1 MQENKPQKEEP
12 VKSSLTDEKSVAK
25 KNYFFVVIILVILL
39 IWFFTQNDI
48 DDAIQAVRDLNYYY
62 FFLAILSIFLF
73 MFFNSVSIDILLKKN
88 NQRLSFFDSI
98 LIGNITHFY
107 NGITPFAA
115 GGQAF
120 QMYYYRKFGVPS
132 SVGTGALIMNFI
144 IYQFCIVVFSLI
156 SIIFY
161 FSTVS
166 QNVSNFYIFFIIGFA
181 LNALILTI
189 LFLLAY
195 SKIARNVL
203 MKIVFFFAKIEFIG
217 RVVHKRKDRLET
229 YLTDFQRYSKLLIKD
244 FKLMIVTVL
253 TQLFSL
259 ACYFVI
265 PFLIFRALGV
275 SLSASDLFFTM
286 AMTSF
291 AVVFMAFIPTPG
303 AAGGAEFAF
312 RQLFTIVIVSSAP
325 VILAG
330 TLLWRVVSYYILMLL
345 SLLSLFILRRRYQNA
360 NRNLYRRL

>member
-1 MQENKPQKEEP
+1 MNEKEPHKEEP
-12 VKSSLTDEKSVAK
+12 VINNLADEKSIAK
-25 KNYFFVVIILVILL
+25 KNYFFVVIILIILL

-98 LIGNITHFY
+98 LIGNIGHFY

-132 SVGTGALIMNFI
+132 SVATGTLIMNFI
-144 IYQFCIVVFSLI
+144 IYQFCIVIFSLI
-156 SIIFY
+156 AIIFY
-161 FSTVS
+161 FSQLT
-166 QNVSNFYIFFIIGFA
+166 QNVSNFYIFFIIGFS
-181 LNALILTI
+181 LNVLILTI

-195 SKIARNVL
+195 SKIAR
-203 MKIVFFFAKIEFIG
+203 KILTKIIFLFAKIGFIG
-217 RVVHKRKDRLET
+217 RIVHKRQDRLEN
-229 YLTDFQRYSKLLIKD
+229 YLTDFQRCSKILIKD
-244 FKLMIVTVL
+244 IKLMAVTVFF
-253 TQLFSL
+253 QLFSM

-275 SLSASDLFFTM
+275 SLSASELFFTM

-291 AVVFMAFIPTPG
+291 AVVFMSFIPTPG

-312 RQLFTIVIVSSAP
+312 RQLFTIVIISSAP

-330 TLLWRVVSYYILMLL
+330 TLLWRVVSYYILMLI
-345 SLLSLFILRRRYQNA
+345 SLLSLFILRRRYRNA
-360 NRNLYRRL
+360 NRHLYRRL